1 MVLSKVKQLTF
12 QCSANGYT
20 QSKPFASEGSG
31 SYAATTILERDFK
44 TGMTVSSQ
52 YQSFS
57 IPVISVA
64 AWVCYFHRS
73 SVKYIICYYIIRFI
87 QC

>member
-1 MVLSKVKQLTF
+1 MSHMLKAWMIFDKIELIF

-44 TGMTVSSQ
+44 TGMTVN
-52 YQSFS
+52 FL
-57 IPVISVA
+57 
-64 AWVCYFHRS
+64 
-73 SVKYIICYYIIRFI
+73 FI
-87 QC
+87 